1 MSEKWLASG
10 AEGEWRDLQEI
21 EVFGELAVRA
31 GFALA
36 VERGFIRIRGERVS
50 CQYVE
55 QQMGV
60 RGIRGAITVSEDT
73 PDQIRGAAKE
83 LMEEIL
89 KRNGITNFDDVIS
102 AVFTT
107 TQDLIS
113 AFPAEAAR
121 ALGMNFVPLLCAQEI
136 PVPGSMARC
145 LRILLHV
152 NTELSPRDIEHVY
165 LRDAQRL
172 RPDLKSAQ

>member
-1 MSEKWLASG
+1 M
-10 AEGEWRDLQEI
+10 RDGKEAQ
-21 EVFGELAVRA
+21 AVRA
-31 GFALA
+31 ELA
-36 VERGFIRIRGERVS
+36 AR
-50 CQYVE
+50 
-55 QQMGV
+55 GV
-60 RGIRGAITVSEDT
+60 RSVYLSERD
-73 PDQIRGAAKE
+73 
-83 LMEEIL
+83 
-89 KRNGITNFDDVIS
+89 S
-102 AVFTT
+102 VFATAQAE
-107 TQDLIS
+107 QDLIS